1 MKFCVIG
8 LGRFGYQLATSLSEQ
23 GNEVLA
29 IDKNETLVDSISDYV
44 TQAIC
49 TKVVDEESLI
59 NVGVENIDTVIVCI
73 GEDFSQSILITAL
86 LKRGIKV
93 QTVIARAINKIHEHI
108 LTLVGA
114 DKVISLEQEMAIRLA
129 EKLSMPLGELVQ
141 ITHDFATA
149 QIQAPASFVGKSLK
163 AAYTTKRLAIT
174 CIAVKK
180 GNEMVL
186 VTPEY
191 IVMDEDILLFAGNR
205 KALNSLIGL

>member
-29 IDKNETLVDSISDYV
+29 IDKNETLVDAIGDYV

-49 TKVVDEESLI
+49 AKIIDEESLSSI
-59 NVGVENIDTVIVCI
+59 GVENIDTVIVCI

-86 LKRGIKV
+86 LKRSLKV
-93 QTVIARAINKIHEHI
+93 HTVIARAINKIHENV

-114 DKVISLEQEMAIRLA
+114 DKVVSLEREMAIRLA

-141 ITHDFATA
+141 ITQDFATA

-163 AAYTTKRLAIT
+163 NAFAAKKLAIS
-174 CIAVKK
+174 CIAVQK

-186 VTPEY
+186 VSPEY

-205 KALNSLIGL
+205 KALNALIGL